1 MLKKMALK
9 EINWDF
15 ILAKKAKNGPRLMN
29 DWYGPRRRNNV
40 SKYKNINLITAL
52 DTG

>member
-15 ILAKKAKNGPRLMN
+15 ILAKKANKWALMN
-29 DWYGPRRRNNV
+29 DGYGPRRRNNV
-40 SKYKNINLITAL
+40 K
-52 DTG
+52 

>member
-15 ILAKKAKNGPRLMN
+15 ILAKKANK
-29 DWYGPRRRNNV
+29 WA
-40 SKYKNINLITAL
+40 T
-52 DTG
+52 THE